1 MEKTQTKQ
9 NGQTEAKRNPVEAY
23 KKRIADTP
31 SLNAEHDKLIQW
43 FQTVR
48 FREKLFGGIDEVYL
62 WRRLEELN
70 RLYESA
76 LTAERARYDALLEM
90 YREKEVEQ

>member
-1 MEKTQTKQ
+1 MEKTQK
-9 NGQTEAKRNPVEAY
+9 KRNSQVQTTQGSPDAS
-23 KKRIADTP
+23 KKAIAKTP
-31 SLNAEHDKLIQW
+31 SVNAEHDKVLAW
-43 FQTVR
+43 FQTVH
-48 FREKLFGGIDEVYL
+48 FRKKLFGGVDEVYL
-62 WRRLEELN
+62 WRKLEELN

>member
-1 MEKTQTKQ
+1 MEKTQKKRSSQAEIKQ
-9 NGQTEAKRNPVEAY
+9 GSPDAY
-23 KKRIADTP
+23 KKALAET
-31 SLNAEHDKLIQW
+31 SSVNAEHDKLLAW

-48 FREKLFGGIDEVYL
+48 FRKKMFGGVDEVSL
-62 WRRLEELN
+62 WRKLEELN